1 MPERRRKRTNQDR
14 GTDEVKQDRSL
25 LLYVLLSFV
34 TFSVY
39 HFYFMDLWAKDVNIL
54 CEKDGKHTVGVEK
67 MMLFSVLTFGVY
79 KYVWLAEI
87 VDRICDNAAEY
98 DVEVRQDSETFFV
111 WMILVPVL
119 GYLVAMYR
127 AIRDTNRLAEAY
139 ERSRQKRTEVHD
151 NPNTKPPPPCMRG
164 RLSGL
169 TGSLAGRSFELI
181 PGRSVELGRN
191 PAEVSLI
198 VRGEKISRIHCT
210 VQYNGKDLGFNVTD
224 HSRNGVFVNGVRIPY
239 NVPTYVSGKSIVA
252 LADSVFAKD
261 VGEAWIAADPQNADP
276 YALLGAHYAAL
287 DDESGIEKLLQ
298 NAETNG
304 VDFNTIDAKI
314 KTNSDGTCTLTVQI
328 NDFLKDESGQSASVS
343 VKVDAKDN
351 AKTVTQKV
359 AEKAADSAA
368 SKVVEKSGLTGEA
381 AGIANSMAQ
390 EALRKGLGSAGSGQ
404 GTESSGTVT
413 APTYDPSQDSGESD
427 DFDWSQ
433 IQSEFDSLKDEFPS

>member
-1 MPERRRKRTNQDR
+1 MFD
-14 GTDEVKQDRSL
+14 DEADFL
-25 LLYVLLSFV
+25 PGFL
-34 TFSVY
+34 
-39 HFYFMDLWAKDVNIL
+39 DDAK
-54 CEKDGKHTVGVEK
+54 
-67 MMLFSVLTFGVY
+67 
-79 KYVWLAEI
+79 
-87 VDRICDNAAEY
+87 
-98 DVEVRQDSETFFV
+98 
-111 WMILVPVL
+111 LVF
-119 GYLVAMYR
+119 
-127 AIRDTNRLAEAY
+127 E
-139 ERSRQKRTEVHD
+139 
-151 NPNTKPPPPCMRG
+151 
-164 RLSGL
+164 SG
-169 TGSLAGRSFELI
+169 GG
-181 PGRSVELGRN
+181 
-191 PAEVSLI
+191 
-198 VRGEKISRIHCT
+198 
-210 VQYNGKDLGFNVTD
+210 
-224 HSRNGVFVNGVRIPY
+224 
-239 NVPTYVSGKSIVA
+239 NVPFQMLSEHFWDD
-252 LADSVFAKD
+252 LNSVFAKD

-433 IQSEFDSLKDEFPS
+433 IQSEFDFDNGKGICGVAPNAKLYGVDWSDSPLYRTIDKKKPTFGDGSNLYCMKIAMLYLVVEKQCQVINISQSAFGVEVRCNASNNNDDAINVINKFNEEFASFLKYVRELSKMEFIICKYPAAVLPAEMNFCGPAGAKGIRWCFWTSAWRAPMALRRRSGCVRPTRTC

>member
-1 MPERRRKRTNQDR
+1 MSRK
-14 GTDEVKQDRSL
+14 GL
-25 LLYVLLSFV
+25 
-34 TFSVY
+34 
-39 HFYFMDLWAKDVNIL
+39 NIYKR
-54 CEKDGKHTVGVEK
+54 KDGRWEARYIKSRNALGK
-67 MMLFSVLTFGVY
+67 P
-79 KYVWLAEI
+79 KYGYLYASSY
-87 VDRICDNAAEY
+87 R
-98 DVEVRQDSETFFV
+98 EVRCDLQHTLQLQGKPSGSE
-111 WMILVPVL
+111 
-119 GYLVAMYR
+119 
-127 AIRDTNRLAEAY
+127 
-139 ERSRQKRTEVHD
+139 ERTRNST
-151 NPNTKPPPPCMRG
+151 
-164 RLSGL
+164 
-169 TGSLAGRSFELI
+169 FEL
-181 PGRSVELGRN
+181 
-191 PAEVSLI
+191 VSMEWLDAFSINFKESTYIRYRTLI
-198 VRGEKISRIHCT
+198 ECYLMPSFQTVKIEKIT
-210 VQYNGKDLGFNVTD
+210 KEVFDDEADFLPGFLD
-224 HSRNGVFVNGVRIPY
+224 DAKLVFESGGG
-239 NVPTYVSGKSIVA
+239 NVPFQMLSEHFWDD
-252 LADSVFAKD
+252 LNSVFAKD

>member
-1 MPERRRKRTNQDR
+1 MKSKKIIVAALVAVAAIALAGCSPRSSMATLS
-14 GTDEVKQDRSL
+14 TDS
-25 LLYVLLSFV
+25 
-34 TFSVY
+34 
-39 HFYFMDLWAKDVNIL
+39 
-54 CEKDGKHTVGVEK
+54 
-67 MMLFSVLTFGVY
+67 
-79 KYVWLAEI
+79 
-87 VDRICDNAAEY
+87 
-98 DVEVRQDSETFFV
+98 DSETAEVFSLAKV
-111 WMILVPVL
+111 LNLGTNYLTSLDYDNAILQYIDIIQHDP
-119 GYLVAMYR
+119 
-127 AIRDTNRLAEAY
+127 TNKEAY
-139 ERSRQKRTEVHD
+139 A
-151 NPNTKPPPPCMRG
+151 
-164 RLSGL
+164 GL
-169 TGSLAGRSFELI
+169 YA
-181 PGRSVELGRN
+181 
-191 PAEVSLI
+191 AYAA
-198 VRGEKISRIHCT
+198 
-210 VQYNGKDLGFNVTD
+210 QGKADEA
-224 HSRNGVFVNGVRIPY
+224 
-239 NVPTYVSGKSIVA
+239 NVPFQMLSEHFWDD
-252 LADSVFAKD
+252 LNSVFAKD

>member
-127 AIRDTNRLAEAY
+127 AIQDTNRLAEAY

-164 RLSGL
+164 GDC
-169 TGSLAGRSFELI
+169 
-181 PGRSVELGRN
+181 LG
-191 PAEVSLI
+191 
-198 VRGEKISRIHCT
+198 
-210 VQYNGKDLGFNVTD
+210 
-224 HSRNGVFVNGVRIPY
+224 
-239 NVPTYVSGKSIVA
+239 
-252 LADSVFAKD
+252 
-261 VGEAWIAADPQNADP
+261 
-276 YALLGAHYAAL
+276 
-287 DDESGIEKLLQ
+287 
-298 NAETNG
+298 
-304 VDFNTIDAKI
+304 
-314 KTNSDGTCTLTVQI
+314 
-328 NDFLKDESGQSASVS
+328 
-343 VKVDAKDN
+343 
-351 AKTVTQKV
+351 
-359 AEKAADSAA
+359 
-368 SKVVEKSGLTGEA
+368 
-381 AGIANSMAQ
+381 
-390 EALRKGLGSAGSGQ
+390 
-404 GTESSGTVT
+404 
-413 APTYDPSQDSGESD
+413 
-427 DFDWSQ
+427 
-433 IQSEFDSLKDEFPS
+433 

>member
-1 MPERRRKRTNQDR
+1 MATLS
-14 GTDEVKQDRSL
+14 TDS
-25 LLYVLLSFV
+25 
-34 TFSVY
+34 
-39 HFYFMDLWAKDVNIL
+39 
-54 CEKDGKHTVGVEK
+54 
-67 MMLFSVLTFGVY
+67 
-79 KYVWLAEI
+79 
-87 VDRICDNAAEY
+87 
-98 DVEVRQDSETFFV
+98 DSETAEVFSLAKV
-111 WMILVPVL
+111 LNLGANYLTSLDYDNAILQYIDIIQHDP
-119 GYLVAMYR
+119 
-127 AIRDTNRLAEAY
+127 TNKEAY
-139 ERSRQKRTEVHD
+139 AGLYAAYAAQGKADEANKVFEQAQEVFD
-151 NPNTKPPPPCMRG
+151 DEADFLPGFLDDAK
-164 RLSGL
+164 LVFESG
-169 TGSLAGRSFELI
+169 GG
-181 PGRSVELGRN
+181 
-191 PAEVSLI
+191 
-198 VRGEKISRIHCT
+198 
-210 VQYNGKDLGFNVTD
+210 
-224 HSRNGVFVNGVRIPY
+224 
-239 NVPTYVSGKSIVA
+239 NVPFQILSEHFW
-252 LADSVFAKD
+252 ADLNSVFAKD

-287 DDESGIEKLLQ
+287 DDEIGIEKLLQ

-328 NDFLKDESGQSASVS
+328 DDFLKDESGQSASVS